1 MTLEEFGN
9 LFTPIYLEAFNN
21 LADLP
26 PAKRPS
32 HLAHYTSVAVLEQ
45 IVKNNEVWFSHP
57 STMNDHEE
65 MWFGI
70 REGIRIVQEASA
82 GSPLTD
88 LAGGP
93 ETFNQIVRNYIGF
106 IQVFDTKIATDVYI
120 FCLSKY
126 DWKTQPDGLLSMWRG
141 YGANG
146 NGVALVFNTRFVTT
160 QEGSPLLIAKVRYGS
175 RQERADR
182 LMESFTKC
190 LTILRARGTNT
201 NPQHIW
207 HTAMNMF
214 RLTLYQ
220 SLSSKHPG
228 FAEEDEWRI
237 VYLSDLDRH
246 NLFKDRRHYYIRGNR
261 IEPRLKFPSSRWNWT
276 PGRIGLSIAFWIA

>member
-1 MTLEEFGN
+1 
-9 LFTPIYLEAFNN
+9 
-21 LADLP
+21 
-26 PAKRPS
+26 
-32 HLAHYTSVAVLEQ
+32 
-45 IVKNNEVWFSHP
+45 
-57 STMNDHEE
+57 
-65 MWFGI
+65 
-70 REGIRIVQEASA
+70 
-82 GSPLTD
+82 
-88 LAGGP
+88 
-93 ETFNQIVRNYIGF
+93 
-106 IQVFDTKIATDVYI
+106 
-120 FCLSKY
+120 
-126 DWKTQPDGLLSMWRG
+126 MWRG

-175 RQERADR
+175 RQERADW
-182 LMESFTKC
+182 LMEFFTKC
-190 LTILRARGTNT
+190 LTILKTRGTNT

-246 NLFKDRRHYYIRGNR
+246 NLFKDRRHYYIRGNT
-261 IEPRLKFPSSRWNWT
+261 IEPKLNFDRNEAMKPGGGCQNSGRACAVGREWPNPYGGLARRCGYSRTDERWF
-276 PGRIGLSIAFWIA
+276 GRQPI